1 MIRLVWFK
9 LNERRRIAEITVC
22 LCVLFQLSG
31 ARVEVTQLQEQC
43 KQQEEMI
50 DRLRTEL
57 QNTVDEYATLSYQS
71 RTVSHSYNRLW
82 TLLDY

>member
-1 MIRLVWFK
+1 M
-9 LNERRRIAEITVC
+9 
-22 LCVLFQLSG
+22 
-31 ARVEVTQLQEQC
+31 
-43 KQQEEMI
+43 

-82 TLLDY
+82 TLTGLLNYS